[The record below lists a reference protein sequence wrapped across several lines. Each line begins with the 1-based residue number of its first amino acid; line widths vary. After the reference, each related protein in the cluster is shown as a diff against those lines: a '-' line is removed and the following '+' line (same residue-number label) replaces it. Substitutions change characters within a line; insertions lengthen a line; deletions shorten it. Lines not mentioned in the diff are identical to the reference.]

1 MAAWSDKSQ
10 KTSHCCVQIL
20 TGPHI
25 YCSFQQWLYNRY
37 YPTHLKN
44 DIIRRCTYRQMW
56 ISKLFRAGVKTTD
69 MRMQN
74 IAPWF
79 TFQCIHQ
86 SYCVIAIKY
95 CVSART
101 DYTGYIQGHKWGM
114 TVSVVLPCLGKYRM
128 EVTAPYMNVSLRNTT
143 QFAV

>member
-1 MAAWSDKSQ
+1 MVAWSDKSPS
-10 KTSHCCVQIL
+10 TSHCCANSNR
-20 TGPHI
+20 TSYI
-25 YCSFQQWLYNRY
+25 YCSFQQWLYNWY
-37 YPTHLKN
+37 YPIHLKN
-44 DIIRRCTYRQMW
+44 DIIRRCTYRHMW
-56 ISKLFRAGVKTTD
+56 ISKLFKAGVKTTD

-74 IAPWF
+74 IALWF
-79 TFQCIHQ
+79 TFECIRR

-101 DYTGYIQGHKWGM
+101 YYTGCIQGHKWGM

-143 QFAV
+143 QIAV